1 MARKITVCITVCSS
15 CEGSDGKAFAAE
27 LRAALAGTDL
37 KYDVRD
43 FDCMSNCTRPLS
55 IAFSAAGKAT
65 YLFGDV
71 DTAGGLKDVMAFAS
85 LFDASADGWIEDAR
99 PAGRLRH
106 CLIGRV
112 PA

>member
-1 MARKITVCITVCSS
+1 
-15 CEGSDGKAFAAE
+15 
-27 LRAALAGTDL
+27 
-37 KYDVRD
+37 
-43 FDCMSNCTRPLS
+43 MSNCARPLS
-55 IAFSAAGKAT
+55 VAFSAPDKAT

-71 DTAGGLKDVMAFAS
+71 DPLRDLDDTLAFAA
-85 LFDASADGWIEDAR
+85 LFAETPNGWIEDAR

>member
-1 MARKITVCITVCSS
+1 MHRITVCST
-15 CEGSDGKAFAAE
+15 CEGMDGKGFATK
-27 LRAALAGTDL
+27 LRAALAGAGL
-37 KYDVRD
+37 KYAVRD
-43 FDCMSNCTRPLS
+43 FDCMSNCARPLS
-55 IAFSAAGKAT
+55 VAFSAAGKAT

-71 DTAGGLKDVMAFAS
+71 DTGRDLEDVIAFAS
-85 LFDASADGWIEDAR
+85 LYAKSVDGWIEDAR

>member
-1 MARKITVCITVCSS
+1 MAHRIVVCST
-15 CEGSDGKAFAAE
+15 CEGGDGKAFAARI
-27 LRAALAGTDL
+27 RAALAARSMEFSVEDH
-37 KYDVRD
+37 
-43 FDCMSNCTRPLS
+43 DCMSNCARPLS
-55 IAFSAAGKAT
+55 VAFSAPDKAT

-71 DTAGGLKDVMAFAS
+71 DPLRDLDDTLAFAA
-85 LFDASADGWIEDAR
+85 LFAETPNGWIEDAR

>member
-1 MARKITVCITVCSS
+1 MTHRIIVCST
-15 CEGSDGKAFAAE
+15 CEGADGKGFAAE
-27 LRAALAGTDL
+27 LRAALATTDL
-37 KYDVRD
+37 KYEVRD
-43 FDCMSNCTRPLS
+43 FDCMSNCARPLS
-55 IAFSAAGKAT
+55 VAFSAAGKAT

-71 DTAGGLKDVMAFAS
+71 DTVGDLKDVIAFAS
-85 LFDASADGWIEDAR
+85 LYAKSPDGWIEDAR